1 MSLEIKNINEE
12 NIPQLI
18 EKIKEDPEHKE
29 TLESYLLEHQSE
41 VSQIR
46 ALQLEKIDHDTLV
59 RILVITKAL
68 LKAEET
74 LVTDEQSPDSD
85 NQNPLVDQSG
95 QLTKGLLPL
104 LSKFKTN
111 TNSGNLYIRN
121 SQGKVVSKLTS
132 QDFIYIDFIGERVS
146 RNQEFIDPKTK
157 QRHSKKM
164 IKIRTINSKGCQNKD
179 YWTCFE
185 LLKPEIPAS
194 EFQTRIETQREDHIS
209 DPNLDTHEEKSRL
222 NQEKQSDEFE
232 KSTTKARIKLSQ
244 FNMRAHSMKLRSYN
258 IEQTTGAIE
267 SVDLDLQWISEM
279 ITSLILSKSKSTSET
294 KIKGINSKLKKLL
307 TLQTRFQKFINRASK
322 RLTSLRN
329 KAFKLKERKRLKTA
343 IEQLRSSFLMVK
355 NIRKNLKK
363 EIIPYLDNL
372 ETFEITHLKDLI
384 YLLDSNIKYITQFK
398 KSYRPVDID
407 KPRAISRYMRKFY
420 EQSDSLIHEHEAY
433 KDDINLAIKK
443 KQTQTSPAETIEVAN
458 K

>member
-12 NIPQLI
+12 NIPKLI
-18 EKIKEDPEHKE
+18 EQIKEDPAHKE
-29 TLESYLLEHQSE
+29 TLKSYLLEHQSE

-46 ALQLEKIDHDTLV
+46 ELQFEKVDHDTLV

-104 LSKFKTN
+104 LSKFTTN

-146 RNQEFIDPKTK
+146 RNQEFIDPKTG

-185 LLKPEIPAS
+185 LLKPEIHAS
-194 EFQTRIETQREDHIS
+194 EFQTRIEIQREDYIS
-209 DPNLDTHEEKSRL
+209 DPDPDTHEEKSRQ
-222 NQEKQSDEFE
+222 NQEKQSEEFE
-232 KSTTKARIKLSQ
+232 QPTTKARIKQAQ
-244 FNMRAHSMKLRSYN
+244 FNMRAHSMKLRSYD
-258 IEQTTGAIE
+258 IEQTNGAIE
-267 SVDLDLQWISEM
+267 SVEIDIKWISKM
-279 ITSLILSKSKSTSET
+279 ITSLIQSKSKSTSET
-294 KIKGINSKLKKLL
+294 KIKAINSKLKKLQ
-307 TLQTRFQKFINRASK
+307 TLQTKLQKFINRASK
-322 RLTSLRN
+322 RLTSLHE
-329 KAFKLKERKRLKTA
+329 KADKLQERIRLTTA
-343 IEQLRSSFLMVK
+343 IEQLRSSFQMVK
-355 NIRKNLKK
+355 NIRRDLKR
-363 EIIPYLDNL
+363 EITPYLDNL
-372 ETFEITHLKDLI
+372 ETFEIIHLQDLI
-384 YLLDSNIKYITQFK
+384 YLLDSNINYITQFQ

-420 EQSDSLIHEHEAY
+420 KQSDSLIHEHEAY
-433 KDDINLAIKK
+433 KDDINLAIKN
-443 KQTQTSPAETIEVAN
+443 KQTQTSPPETIEVAS